1 MKYLKR
7 FNEGN
12 ITPELTTEMVDELRS
27 FCRDH
32 LAYLIDEDFKVQ
44 VVPLFNGTSCDISFF
59 KEGKLSNF
67 NSYDLT
73 VDWSSIK
80 DQFIPF
86 LYMLN
91 KEYRIIESPDD
102 DSTNRGRF
110 VIQPHQVERIISE
123 KAYPSKIERL
133 RIRVEFK
140 DQSITE
146 AVTQDVI
153 ELCCVDLFDEDFEL
167 SGYNKTGNTLVSL
180 QKRIVSQL
188 DQWDGQETDTRP
200 GVIWDSHLSK
210 YQPGTITITGE
221 NFDKVETSFR
231 QTCGWDRSKPLTF
244 TDEENKLI
252 SQVINAASL
261 LRHYSDVDVR
271 NGKLSK
277 RTWSYI
283 EIHINSGGIQNPM
296 NFQYERYQTRIE
308 ITFYL

>member
-59 KEGKLSNF
+59 KEEKLSNF

-91 KEYRIIESPDD
+91 KEYRIIQSPDD
-102 DSTNRGRF
+102 DSTNRVRF

-146 AVTQDVI
+146 SVTQDDI
-153 ELCCVDLFDEDFEL
+153 ELCCVDLFDDGFEL
-167 SGYNKTGNTLVSL
+167 VSFEEDTKIVIRKIITSNFGSSYTDSITSVIGEHLEKYKDRAVYLSGS
-180 QKRIVSQL
+180 
-188 DQWDGQETDTRP
+188 
-200 GVIWDSHLSK
+200 
-210 YQPGTITITGE
+210 
-221 NFDKVETSFR
+221 NFDHISKLTINRNVQVDFTAEEQELIDKVANVAILLNHF
-231 QTCGWDRSKPLTF
+231 
-244 TDEENKLI
+244 NKNKEAANRVYI
-252 SQVINAASL
+252 DINN
-261 LRHYSDVDVR
+261 R
-271 NGKLSK
+271 
-277 RTWSYI
+277 
-283 EIHINSGGIQNPM
+283 GIQNPM
-296 NFQYERYQTRIE
+296 NFQYERFQTQIE

>member
-59 KEGKLSNF
+59 KEEKLSNF
-67 NSYDLT
+67 NSYDSE

-80 DQFIPF
+80 DHFIPF

-91 KEYRIIESPDD
+91 KEYRIIQSPDD
-102 DSTNRGRF
+102 DSTNRVRF

-146 AVTQDVI
+146 SVTQDDI
-153 ELCCVDLFDEDFEL
+153 ELCCVDLFDDGFEL
-167 SGYNKTGNTLVSL
+167 VSFEEDTKIVIRKIITSNFGSSYADSITSVIGEHLEKYKDRAVYLSGS
-180 QKRIVSQL
+180 
-188 DQWDGQETDTRP
+188 
-200 GVIWDSHLSK
+200 
-210 YQPGTITITGE
+210 
-221 NFDKVETSFR
+221 NFDHISKLPINRNVQVDFTAEEQELIDKVANVAILLNHF
-231 QTCGWDRSKPLTF
+231 
-244 TDEENKLI
+244 NKNKEAANRVYI
-252 SQVINAASL
+252 DINN
-261 LRHYSDVDVR
+261 R
-271 NGKLSK
+271 
-277 RTWSYI
+277 
-283 EIHINSGGIQNPM
+283 GIQNPM
-296 NFQYERYQTRIE
+296 NFQYERFQTQIE
-308 ITFYL
+308 VTFYL